1 MGHEVP
7 IRSLMEQ
14 RGTGGPGGSRL
25 MHEEVRLGSRTA
37 LPEHG
42 STPDEV
48 RRLLEEIAQDDVT
61 DWESRLMA
69 GGTYPAGDEVL
80 AVAKDAYLRFFST
93 NPLYASSLFHSLTAM
108 EREVVAMTA
117 DLLHAPDGRGSITSG
132 GSESIL
138 MGVKIARDRAR
149 ELHPGI
155 TAPEMVVPLS
165 AHPAFWKAAHYFGL
179 TVRRAPLREDFQLD
193 VDAYRALIG
202 PDTVLLV
209 GSAPSLTLGMVDP
222 VEELAPIAA
231 ERGISFHVDSCV
243 GGYFLPFAEQLGRP
257 IPRFDFRVP
266 GVTTISADLHKF
278 GYAAKGASCIISRDP
293 DIFRFQ
299 PFAFGAPERPADWY
313 VTPSMTGTRPGGAIA
328 AAWAVLNHLGRDGYL
343 RLTATA
349 LAYMDRFR
357 AGIDAIPGLRVLGD
371 PAMTVFGYTSDTLDI
386 FAIAAGLTERGW
398 MVFPDEWPVKAIRF
412 MQSPGHEPYIDR
424 YLADLREVAE
434 EVRSGRLTAEGGRA
448 RYT

>member
-1 MGHEVP
+1 MSDS
-7 IRSLMEQ
+7 SLGD
-14 RGTGGPGGSRL
+14 GTR
-25 MHEEVRLGSRTA
+25 

-42 STPDEV
+42 VSRDEV
-48 RRLLEEIAQDDVT
+48 ARSLDEVARDDVT
-61 DWESRLMA
+61 DWEQRLMA
-69 GGTYPAGDEVL
+69 GGTYPAGDDVL
-80 AVAKDAYLRFFST
+80 AVAKEAYLRFFST
-93 NPLYASSLFHSLTAM
+93 NPLYASSVFASLARM
-108 EREVVAMTA
+108 ERDVVAWTA
-117 DLLHAPDGRGSITSG
+117 GLFHAPDGRGSITSG

-149 ELHPGI
+149 ELHPEI
-155 TAPEMVVPLS
+155 TRPQMVVPLS

-179 TVRRAPLREDFQLD
+179 EVIRAPLRPDLQLD
-193 VDAYRALIG
+193 VDAYRRLVTD
-202 PDTVLLV
+202 DTVLLV

-222 VEELAPIAA
+222 IDALAPIAH

-243 GGYFLPFAEQLGRP
+243 GGYFLPFAEQLGRA

-278 GYAAKGASCIISRDP
+278 GYTAKGASCVISRDP

-299 PFAFGAPERPADWY
+299 PFSFGAPERPADWY

-328 AAWAVLNHLGRDGYL
+328 AAWAVLRYLGQDGYR
-343 RLTATA
+343 RLVGQA
-349 LAYMDRFR
+349 LDYMDRFK
-357 AGIDAIPGLRVLGD
+357 AGIAAIPDLRVLGD

-386 FAIAAGLTERGW
+386 FAIAKGLTERGW
-398 MVFPDEWPVKAIRF
+398 MVFPDEWPVRAIRF

-424 YLADLREVAE
+424 YLADLREVVDR
-434 EVRSGRLTAEGGRA
+434 VRTGELTADGGRA